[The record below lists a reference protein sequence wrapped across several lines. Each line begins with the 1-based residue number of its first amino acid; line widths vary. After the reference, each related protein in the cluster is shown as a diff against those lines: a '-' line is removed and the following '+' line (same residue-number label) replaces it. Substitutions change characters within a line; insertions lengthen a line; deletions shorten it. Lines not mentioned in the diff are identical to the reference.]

1 MQRSPIP
8 GINQWMSIQNKS
20 AKVSVIAAD
29 DTWME
34 GETIRQLEHTATLP
48 GMLRCVAMPDAQ
60 PGKGSPSGAAFVAD
74 RLYPFL
80 VGSDAGCGMALWHT
94 DFPAKRAIPARLAK
108 LMDGLDRSWPG
119 DVSEFLSECGVAPT
133 AYDGSLGTPGF
144 SNHFVELQVI
154 AAIHDRTAAEALGL
168 LETDL
173 YILVHSGSRGFGEAL
188 FMDYAARYGATGIEA
203 GTEAATAYL
212 AAHDHAVAWAV
223 ANRDLCAQ
231 RTLTALKA
239 SGERVL
245 DICHNAVVPY
255 ALESQC
261 GCWLHRKGAAPADRG
276 PIVIPGS
283 RDDLSFVVIPT
294 VREVSLAS
302 LAHGAGR
309 KIARGTAQGK
319 LQNYYDKGKLTR
331 NRWGGQVVCGDKALL
346 WEEAGPCYKDATNVV
361 STLVADG
368 LIEIVASFR
377 PLVTFKQ
384 SEGVMRAQDDR
395 KQKRQAE
402 RDQARKL
409 KQRNR

>member
-1 MQRSPIP
+1 MT
-8 GINQWMSIQNKS
+8 IQHKN
-20 AKVSVIAAD
+20 AKVSVIAAA

-34 GETIRQLEHTATLP
+34 GETIRQLEQTATLP

-80 VGSDAGCGMALWHT
+80 VGSDAGCGMALWRT
-94 DFPAKRAIPARLAK
+94 DFPVKKAIPARLAK
-108 LMDGLDRSWPG
+108 LMDGLDRAWDG
-119 DVSEFLSECGVAPT
+119 DVAAFLAERGVAT
-133 AYDGSLGTPGF
+133 TSYDSSLGTPGF
-144 SNHFVELQVI
+144 SNHFIELQMI
-154 AAIHDRTAAEALGL
+154 ETIHDRAAVTALGL
-168 LETDL
+168 SEDDL
-173 YILVHSGSRGFGEAL
+173 FILVHSGSRGFGEAL
-188 FMDYAARYGATGIEA
+188 FMDYAARYGATGIAADSAEA
-203 GTEAATAYL
+203 NAYL
-212 AAHDHAVAWAV
+212 AAHDHAVAWAG

-245 DICHNAVVPY
+245 DICHNAVVSY
-255 ALESQC
+255 ALDSQC

-283 RDDLSFVVIPT
+283 RDDLSFLVIPT
-294 VREVSLAS
+294 VSETSLAS

-319 LQNYYDKGKLTR
+319 LQNYYDKNKLTR

-346 WEEAGPCYKDATNVV
+346 WEEAGPCYKDAQNVV
-361 STLVADG
+361 ATLADDG

-384 SEGVMRAQDDR
+384 SEGVKQAQDDR
-395 KQKRQAE
+395 RQKRQRERAE
-402 RDQARKL
+402 ERKL
-409 KQRNR
+409 KHRSRG